1 MSRNVSHRVHGER
14 VSSRP
19 VDPAAQQKL
28 DPTDPSPS
36 GEPVRRLRRLRR
48 PRREE
53 LKKGVYI
60 LPNLLTTG
68 GMASGFYAI
77 INAIDGNYV
86 QAAWFI
92 VLAAIFDLFDG
103 RVARMTRTTSAFGVQ
118 YDSLADLAA
127 FGLAPAVVLYL
138 WALRDFGQTG
148 WLAAFLYFVC
158 GALRLARFNV
168 QAATPGPAKKHF
180 TGLPIPIA
188 AMTVAATLILHTY
201 LRGNVEVHHFSVLV
215 LAFSLAFLMVS
226 TIPYRSF
233 KQIDLKGGRS
243 FQALVCFIIVIL
255 LVLSNPPVMV
265 FVFALTYVAHGPLET
280 LIRTGARA
288 RRAALGHPAPR
299 REDV

>member
-1 MSRNVSHRVHGER
+1 MNEPTTK
-14 VSSRP
+14 SRP
-19 VDPAAQQKL
+19 
-28 DPTDPSPS
+28 
-36 GEPVRRLRRLRR
+36 RLRR
-48 PRREE
+48 PRRPSREQ

-77 INAIDGNYV
+77 INAIDGDYV
-86 QAAWFI
+86 HAAWFI

-103 RVARMTRTTSAFGVQ
+103 RVARMTRTTSEFGVQ

-127 FGLAPAVVLYL
+127 FGVAPAIVLYL

-168 QAATPGPAKKHF
+168 AATQPHPSKKHF

-188 AMTVAATLILHTY
+188 AITTAATLILHTHV
-201 LRGNVEVHHFSVLV
+201 LGNVEVHSFFVLFLV
-215 LAFSLAFLMVS
+215 FSLAFLMVS

-233 KQIDLKGGRS
+233 KDIDLKGGRS
-243 FQALVCFIIVIL
+243 FQALVCFIILIL
-255 LVLSNPPVMV
+255 LILSNPPVMV
-265 FVFALTYVAHGPLET
+265 FALAMAYVAHGPLEMVVRST
-280 LIRTGARA
+280 RRA
-288 RRAALGHPAPR
+288 RLPFQYERSEGRAAGSGQIATARESVPR
-299 REDV
+299 REDAL